1 MALIADAIKLEA
13 QIMER
18 LFQISQKVVKKTP
31 EVSNESCDTCQN
43 TVVASSNMTTT
54 TTTTNTSGAVDLGG
68 DTTTRVE
75 NGFTYDDGKGKKDV
89 VQLTGPLSEAYTRAL
104 NLYYAKKPIL
114 DADSVPDDI
123 SEADQ
128 FNILSATMI
137 KPRHRHVSQ
146 ETVQLDDTQLA
157 VIISQIEE
165 NKLTE
170 KAKDKFDFVS
180 EYIDSEINSD
190 DVTTIV
196 HMTNGKDA
204 LAPEVIDT
212 VQASAEQKNKN
223 VVMVICTG
231 QKFFTYGMDTK
242 RKWLD
247 IGDKSD
253 YNPVFGKNVLD
264 ASLESVYSGSG
275 VTVLKDFS
283 EFIAYLN
290 NKA

>member
-1 MALIADAIKLEA
+1 
-13 QIMER
+13 MER

-128 FNILSATMI
+128 F
-137 KPRHRHVSQ
+137 K
-146 ETVQLDDTQLA
+146 
-157 VIISQIEE
+157 
-165 NKLTE
+165 
-170 KAKDKFDFVS
+170 
-180 EYIDSEINSD
+180 
-190 DVTTIV
+190 
-196 HMTNGKDA
+196 
-204 LAPEVIDT
+204 
-212 VQASAEQKNKN
+212 
-223 VVMVICTG
+223 
-231 QKFFTYGMDTK
+231 
-242 RKWLD
+242 
-247 IGDKSD
+247 
-253 YNPVFGKNVLD
+253 
-264 ASLESVYSGSG
+264 
-275 VTVLKDFS
+275 
-283 EFIAYLN
+283 
-290 NKA
+290 